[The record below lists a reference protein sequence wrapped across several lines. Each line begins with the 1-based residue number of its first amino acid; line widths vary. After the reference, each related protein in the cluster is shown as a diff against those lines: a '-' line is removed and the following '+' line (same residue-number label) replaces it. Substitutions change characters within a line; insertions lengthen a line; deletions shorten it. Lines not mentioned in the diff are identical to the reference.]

1 LNWNAGDDGNY
12 LWTEAATG
20 LTVLLIEDQLRN
32 EMLNAGPDEIL
43 KGQLGYWLRRRLM
56 LAVRFRKPG
65 PSKIYVYGDD
75 LDHAC
80 GDGWFDGS
88 PIFYTR
94 GYLAAL
100 CWTSTHPWVRAWTV
114 DENGFDPTLYRQP
127 EPITVSS
134 AICPSVDPLG
144 VESIDRQGNRIHFD
158 TWYEW
163 WANTVSTWLGSSLR
177 ELNDTLEDQLVAWP
191 EKYRNGCYELAWM
204 YFLACRLDQLLPRHQ
219 SSRASVMIMPGRV
232 RLAMSGSCAGR
243 GPNDVSPR
251 APSARTG

>member
-1 LNWNAGDDGNY
+1 
-12 LWTEAATG
+12 
-20 LTVLLIEDQLRN
+20 
-32 EMLNAGPDEIL
+32 
-43 KGQLGYWLRRRLM
+43 
-56 LAVRFRKPG
+56 
-65 PSKIYVYGDD
+65 VYGDD

-100 CWTSTHPWVRAWTV
+100 CWISTHPWVRAWTV

-163 WANTVSTWLGSSLR
+163 WANTVSLWLGLFPAGNER
-177 ELNDTLEDQLVAWP
+177 H
-191 EKYRNGCYELAWM
+191 
-204 YFLACRLDQLLPRHQ
+204 PRR
-219 SSRASVMIMPGRV
+219 STCC
-232 RLAMSGSCAGR
+232 LAGR
-243 GPNDVSPR
+243 LSQRP
-251 APSARTG
+251 A